1 MKTNHKIL
9 YQDAREISNIDSGT
23 VDLMITSPPY
33 PMIEMWDEI
42 FSKQNP
48 KIKTALRNKDGN
60 IAFELMHKELDK
72 VWNEV
77 YRTLKVGGIACINV
91 GDATRTLNE
100 TFQIYSNHSRILNHC
115 LNSAKKIIRGLK
127 VFKLN

>member
-9 YQDAREISNIDSGT
+9 YQDARDMSSIDSKS
-23 VDLMITSPPY
+23 VDLMVTSPPY

-48 KIKTALRNKDGN
+48 EIKKELKEKKGE

-72 VWNEV
+72 VWSEV
-77 YRTLKVGGIACINV
+77 YRTLKVGGIA
-91 GDATRTLNE
+91 
-100 TFQIYSNHSRILNHC
+100 
-115 LNSAKKIIRGLK
+115 
-127 VFKLN
+127 